1 MGKEQPQGLLLGEV
15 PYINKKLWDGSEV
28 KFTVK
33 ADPDYKKG
41 MDTSTFSRP
50 SAFACVR
57 DYFFMHYK
65 VLLYI
70 SLTTLNSEN

>member
-41 MDTSTFSRP
+41 MDTSTFYRP
-50 SAFACVR
+50 SVFACVK
-57 DYFFMHYK
+57 DYFFFMHY
-65 VLLYI
+65 LYL
-70 SLTTLNSEN
+70 S